1 MEGGARRTWKGF
13 SAFPIIGVKEEG
25 LVCHSPVKLVV
36 GDGGVLPCGRCVP
49 RCPANLH
56 PAYWGAYGY
65 SSWFRSELMAL
76 VEAKSSHSRGV
87 HTIKAGP
94 LGGPTAGLWL
104 MLELELEAEEVCG
117 LVQDR
122 LMFCATE
129 QGGVCSWRILKTLSI
144 PALAGSHSR
153 PTDPPAIGRLS
164 KSVIE
169 WDWHAQATMNGNVI
183 EHERWEQGWAFRD
196 EFKLSLPT
204 IAFDHCVICQT
215 YRRLLNGMCHLCWN
229 VQNLLDDQAGM
240 LGTNTHSD

>member
-1 MEGGARRTWKGF
+1 
-13 SAFPIIGVKEEG
+13 
-25 LVCHSPVKLVV
+25 
-36 GDGGVLPCGRCVP
+36 
-49 RCPANLH
+49 
-56 PAYWGAYGY
+56 
-65 SSWFRSELMAL
+65 MAL
-76 VEAKSSHSRGV
+76 VEAKSSRSRGV
-87 HTIKAGP
+87 RTIKAGL

-129 QGGVCSWRILKTLSI
+129 REGVCSWRILKTLSI

-169 WDWHAQATMNGNVI
+169 WDWYAQATINGNVI
-183 EHERWEQGWAFRD
+183 EHERWAQGWAFRD

-204 IAFDHCVICQT
+204 IAFDHCMVCQT
-215 YRRLLNGMCHLCWN
+215 YRRLLNGMCYLCWN
-229 VQNLLDDQAGM
+229 VQNLLDPEEEALPEWARRSTAEGLQALASWNYGGSPHQGATGRAPSGE
-240 LGTNTHSD
+240 LRSSRRHASLLLLITTRTIPGDGGANK